1 MTVEKL
7 AVKLFSSSRKLS
19 QTSSVISRN
28 QTVFFRYTHVHV
40 KYEYIGKERGTINKL
55 HTCDLISGR
64 DFRVQKICIMSAFML
79 FLQPHFL
86 NSVYAPANIITFQSN
101 CVEALHFSAIF
112 SI

>member
-7 AVKLFSSSRKLS
+7 AVKLFSSSRKIS

-40 KYEYIGKERGTINKL
+40 KCEYIGKGRGTINKL

-64 DFRVQKICIMSAFML
+64 DFRVQNILRYERVHVIFATT
-79 FLQPHFL
+79 FLKFWPHPCKYYYI
-86 NSVYAPANIITFQSN
+86 SVKLRGGF
-101 CVEALHFSAIF
+101 AL
-112 SI
+112 